1 MAEPTSAAAAGY
13 FSISVWLMTLLPGVD
28 ANALYGAFAGAVT
41 FVLYAK
47 ETPLVSRLGY
57 GMISLLIGYFAVP
70 DAKAALISY
79 KIPINEPLIIAF
91 IVSVVVMT
99 VTLTALDRIKKIDV
113 GATWIALVS
122 GATTLFRRGK

>member
-57 GMISLLIGYFAVP
+57 GMISLLVGYFAVP
-70 DAKAALISY
+70 DAKAALVNY
-79 KIPINEPLIIAF
+79 MPIKESFVVAF
-91 IVSVVVMT
+91 VVSVVVMT
-99 VTLTALDRIKKIDV
+99 LTLTALDRIKKIDV
-113 GATWIALVS
+113 GAVWSALVS
-122 GATTLFRRGK
+122 GAASIFKRGG